1 MWLCRA
7 VECRLQSIPQLD
19 VKRPPNDRRRFSGAD
34 SDFTVIPTELK
45 ESVGWKVATEE
56 REEVLRRTKSMNLK
70 RTLEKPREHKIFKK
84 IQKVWH
90 SIYGKCYSKPE
101 RYDYNILSTLNLKL
115 CTSSYPFSP
124 RLKHRRHIETPRSKK
139 HRRR

>member
-1 MWLCRA
+1 MEGHSQRTL
-7 VECRLQSIPQLD
+7 
-19 VKRPPNDRRRFSGAD
+19 AD
-34 SDFTVIPTELK
+34 MIATELK
-45 ESVGWKVATEE
+45 EPQRSMTIRIKEL
-56 REEVLRRTKSMNLK
+56 EEVLRRTKSMSLK

-84 IQKVWH
+84 IQKVWN

-124 RLKHRRHIETPRSKK
+124 RLKHRRRIETPRSKK